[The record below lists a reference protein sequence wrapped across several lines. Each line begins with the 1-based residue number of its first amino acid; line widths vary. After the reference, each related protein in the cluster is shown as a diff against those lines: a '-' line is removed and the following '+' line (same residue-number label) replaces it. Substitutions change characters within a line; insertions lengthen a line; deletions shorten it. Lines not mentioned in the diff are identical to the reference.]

1 MNGYKSELMNLIE
14 ENDLL
19 TMDGYDDCI
28 IGVVHR
34 ACSDQYVVYDTKKII
49 NKLVKSGMSYDEAV
63 EFHQFNQA
71 CAWVGDSTPGF
82 VEKLWNINTQ

>member
-1 MNGYKSELMNLIE
+1 MKRDLMNLIE
-14 ENDLL
+14 ENNLL

-28 IGVVHR
+28 IGVVYR

-49 NKLVKSGMSYDEAV
+49 NKLVKEGMSHDEAV

-82 VEKLWNINTQ
+82 VERL